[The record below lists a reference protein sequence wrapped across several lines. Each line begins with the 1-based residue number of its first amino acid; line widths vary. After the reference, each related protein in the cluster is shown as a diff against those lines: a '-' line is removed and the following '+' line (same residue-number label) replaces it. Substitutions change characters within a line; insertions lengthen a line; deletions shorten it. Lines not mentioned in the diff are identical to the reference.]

1 MLNILALPFQ
11 EVSVDPLRWY
21 DICCSDRLGTK
32 ALQQIH
38 SVTEHSIYFK
48 LRLDIQI
55 RLF

>member
-1 MLNILALPFQ
+1 MLHILAGPFQ
-11 EVSVDPLRWY
+11 DVSVDPLRWY

-48 LRLDIQI
+48 LRVNIQSG
-55 RLF
+55 LF